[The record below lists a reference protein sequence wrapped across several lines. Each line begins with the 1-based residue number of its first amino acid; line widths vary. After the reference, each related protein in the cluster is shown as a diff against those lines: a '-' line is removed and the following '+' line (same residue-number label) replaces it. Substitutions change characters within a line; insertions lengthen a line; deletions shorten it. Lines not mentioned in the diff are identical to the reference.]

1 MMFNKDKVWF
11 SATNRDKD
19 FKNRMNDVTKYK
31 LGQKYGIFDQW
42 NKQRQSNYVILIFK
56 GVLIS
61 SFGLI

>member
-1 MMFNKDKVWF
+1 MKFNKDKVWF

-19 FKNRMNDVTKYK
+19 FKSRMNDVTKYK
-31 LGQKYGIFDQW
+31 LGQKYGILDQW

-56 GVLIS
+56 VVVIS